1 MLPPRTAPTRW
12 RHTRRALL
20 ACLGWAMLAGCDGQ
34 QAPATAGQAA
44 RDGAA
49 VQGATATPSAAP
61 AAGAFV
67 EGKDYTVLERVRF
80 EDSTGF
86 EQPAEAFSVLLPK
99 GWTRSG
105 GILWKSP
112 AACRGEMVSASWQA
126 ASPDG
131 AMRFVALPIHAWNA
145 ASEPMMGQAM
155 QIAASQ
161 GGCEVAGP
169 VTAEQYLREVLVPRE
184 LQGATVTEVRENP
197 EVIRL
202 LDATAERARAE
213 LARYGGSPRTLN
225 SAVIARLSWPDGSQ
239 GIAMVSV
246 TSIVNNSQD
255 PYSGAYQ
262 QLSNSS
268 ALERSYIRFP
278 AARREEAERVL
289 AMLKTSYRTN
299 PAWQQAING
308 YFAELRQAQDRQHHV
323 RMQAIADQTRA
334 NAQAHAQRMD
344 AIRAQ
349 GAASTAAFNERM
361 AGMDAQMRSWESTQ
375 QSQDRS
381 HTAFVQAIREVETY
395 RDGSGTVEL
404 GAGYENAWSRGDGTY
419 ILSNSPTFDPS
430 SAFQDQAWQRMERT
444 QP

>member
-1 MLPPRTAPTRW
+1 MLI
-12 RHTRRALL
+12 
-20 ACLGWAMLAGCDGQ
+20 ACLGLAMLAGCDGSPTSTQ
-34 QAPATAGQAA
+34 ASQTSPGSAATQGAPATAG
-44 RDGAA
+44 
-49 VQGATATPSAAP
+49 SAA

-80 EDSTGF
+80 MDSSGF
-86 EQPAEAFSVLLPK
+86 EQPAEAFSVLLPR
-99 GWTRSG
+99 GWTREG
-105 GILWKSP
+105 GVAWKSL

-131 AMRFVALPIHAWNA
+131 AVRFVALPVHAWNA
-145 ASEPMMGQAM
+145 ASDPMLGQAM
-155 QIAASQ
+155 QMAANQ

-202 LDATAERARAE
+202 LNATAERARAE
-213 LARYGGSPRTLN
+213 LARYGGNTRTLN
-225 SAVIARLSWPDGSQ
+225 SAVIARLSWPDGQQ

-246 TSIVNNSQD
+246 TSIVNNTQD
-255 PYSGAYQ
+255 PYTGAYQ

-278 AARREEAERVL
+278 AARRDEAERVL

-299 PAWQQAING
+299 PDWQQAING
-308 YFAELRQAQDRQHHV
+308 YFAELQQAQDRQHHV

-361 AGMDAQMRSWESTQ
+361 TGMDAQMRNWESTQ

-395 RDGSGTVEL
+395 RDGNGTVEL

-419 ILSNSPTFDPS
+419 IMSNSPTFDPS
-430 SAFQDQAWQRMERT
+430 SAFQDQAWQRMERA